1 MIKSNLNT
9 SNYSRRGSFNGGVGI
24 DRYDIINN
32 SNNTNSNN
40 NSNNN
45 INSQYGSI

>member
-9 SNYSRRGSFNGGVGI
+9 SNYSRRGSLIGGIGG

-32 SNNTNSNN
+32 SN